1 MKTMNLV
8 DVWNEGDRHLSPV
21 LLIREQ
27 DFENFQLNW
36 SCGNFESEPS
46 YIFRLMPNGVGSE
59 GVFLHYLHVRYA
71 SQFNSSYHPPA
82 IDRLTEIFLYNWEQI
97 QDCIQKN
104 ERMKALKERR
114 DDAANTIFDN
124 GLESASDAELV
135 YALAD
140 RLKGQAKGRDFA
152 RSIVAITKTLMDRYN
167 VN

>member
-1 MKTMNLV
+1 MK
-8 DVWNEGDRHLSPV
+8 DVEDKSTTDLLGAGQPV
-21 LLIREQ
+21 KR
-27 DFENFQLNW
+27 
-36 SCGNFESEPS
+36 GRGRPK
-46 YIFRLMPNGVGSE
+46 GS
-59 GVFLHYLHVRYA
+59 V
-71 SQFNSSYHPPA
+71 PA
-82 IDRLTEIFLYNWEQI
+82 RTA
-97 QDCIQKN
+97 N